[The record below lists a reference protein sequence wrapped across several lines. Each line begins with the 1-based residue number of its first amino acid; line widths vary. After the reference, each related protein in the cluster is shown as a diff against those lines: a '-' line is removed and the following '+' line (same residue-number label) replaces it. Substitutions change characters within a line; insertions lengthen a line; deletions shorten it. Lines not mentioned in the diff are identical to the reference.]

1 MKAVSTLD
9 TRGRIPLHSRVRRC
23 RAGTAAIEFA
33 AIAPVLALFLFGII
47 ETGVIFF
54 AQSTLQNAADD
65 AARLV
70 RTGQAQ
76 SQGMTRSQYVAQ
88 ICSEMSGLV
97 SSSNC
102 AANLQV
108 DMESFSDFSSAS
120 YNNVL
125 NKNGSLNNNQMEYLT
140 GSACDVVL
148 VRAFYPW
155 TIMTP
160 FMAPLLENMPNGQYL
175 LAAAEAFRN
184 EPYASGATC

>member
-1 MKAVSTLD
+1 MFDIL
-9 TRGRIPLHSRVRRC
+9 RRLLRPRFLR
-23 RAGTAAIEFA
+23 RARSGSAAIEFA
-33 AIAPVLALFLFGII
+33 IIAPVLALFLFGIM
-47 ETGVIFF
+47 ETGAIFF

-76 SQGMTRSQYVAQ
+76 NENMTRTQYVAQ
-88 ICSEMSGLV
+88 ICGEMAGLIGA
-97 SSSNC
+97 SSCN
-102 AANLQV
+102 ANLQV
-108 DMESFSDFSSAS
+108 DMQSFTDFTAAN

-125 NKNGSLNNNQMEYLT
+125 NKNGSLNKTQMQYLA

-160 FMAPLLENMPNGQYL
+160 MLAPLLQDMPAGQYL

-184 EPYASGATC
+184 EPYSSGSPC